1 MSGAACSTCGTA
13 APAGARFCPQCGS
26 AQWLAC
32 GACGALNA
40 ASHRFCSACG
50 QGLQAAAAPAAATA
64 PAAAPPADART
75 DHAERRQI
83 TVMFCDLADSTAMAN
98 GSDPEDFR
106 EIVHAYHEAAVK
118 VIQDLGGHVAQYLGD
133 GLLVYFGYPRAHED
147 AAARA
152 LHAAQRIVSALPALN
167 ARLGLVPPQTLRV
180 RIGVHTGLVVVGDV
194 GAGARMEQLAIG
206 DAPNIAARLQG
217 VAPPDG
223 VVASAVT
230 RNLVREPMDW
240 RDLGELSLKGIAQ
253 PLRAYALGGE
263 GATTGGGQREEAP
276 LVGRESE
283 SAFLDGAWGS
293 ARAGAGTV
301 VLVSGEPGIGKSR
314 LLAAARERVARDGG
328 RMLLF
333 RCSPY
338 HMASDMHPVIE
349 WLEHALAFV
358 PGEAPSAR
366 YDRLAQALH
375 GNAPP
380 APSGPSG
387 PTGPKAGP
395 KAGPTDE
402 LELLAALLGLPLPE
416 GHEAPRLTPQ
426 IAKQRTQAALVRW
439 LLAQSVHEP
448 LMLAFEDLH
457 WADPSTLAFIQAVT
471 GELAGAPLMLLAT
484 FRPEFEPPW
493 PAAPRTVRLAL
504 ERLTRAGI
512 EAIVARLTGGRRLPE
527 AVLRQIVANT
537 DGVPLFVEEFTRT
550 VLESGALQAHADRF
564 ELRSDLLT
572 GLIPESLRDSLAA
585 RLDRLGAGR
594 SVARHAA
601 VIGRRFEASLVA
613 ALAGLTAQQVDEGL
627 TELTHAGLVY
637 RVDVHASSER
647 YEFKH
652 ALVQAAAYESLLR
665 RERTLLHTRVAQQI
679 ESRLPELAER
689 QPELLAWHLTESQQW
704 VPAVQRWLLAGQ
716 RCLARSANQE
726 AITHLRAG
734 LALVPQLPV
743 GAREGLELAL
753 LSTIGPALIATTGFG
768 SPPVG
773 EAYTRARQLCEVMQD
788 RPEFFPSLWGSWVY
802 HMVSGRL
809 AASQQIAE
817 QMLELGQRTGDPAMR
832 VEAHWTMGNSL
843 FWLGQL
849 AAADEQLVL
858 TPQCYD
864 RERHAGNA
872 LLYGQDPAVAAE
884 CYRSYTLWALGC
896 PDQALD
902 AHARAS
908 QRAAQ
913 RDHIFTTG
921 WVLAFGFMLRMFRRE
936 PRQALSAAEATLAFS
951 TEHGHPFWT
960 AAAMVVRGWAR
971 ARMAQGADAT
981 EFDAGLSQL
990 REGLALYEMT
1000 GSQVVQ
1006 TLWYALL
1013 AELELDA
1020 GRLPEA
1026 RAALDAGFAKAEVVG
1041 ERLSEIELWRIQ
1053 AEWCARQT
1061 TPDRVQAQHSFM
1073 HALALAH
1080 ECGARSYGLRAATG
1094 LHRLLASAGDAAALQ
1109 PSPLPALLA
1118 GFSEGMDTP
1127 DLHDARA
1134 ALAAASRAAD
1144 TMNP

>member
-1 MSGAACSTCGTA
+1 M
-13 APAGARFCPQCGS
+13 
-26 AQWLAC
+26 
-32 GACGALNA
+32 
-40 ASHRFCSACG
+40 
-50 QGLQAAAAPAAATA
+50 
-64 PAAAPPADART
+64 RT

-98 GSDPEDFR
+98 GRDPEDFR
-106 EIVHAYHEAAVK
+106 EIVQAYHEAAVK
-118 VIQDLGGHVAQYLGD
+118 VIQDFGGHVAQYLGD
-133 GLLVYFGYPRAHED
+133 GLLVYFGYPRAHEN

-152 LHAAQRIVSALPALN
+152 LHAAQGILGVLPALN
-167 ARLGLVPPQTLRV
+167 ARLGLAAPQTLRV

-240 RDLGELSLKGIAQ
+240 RDLGELALKGIAQ
-253 PLRAYALGGE
+253 PLRAYALGGD
-263 GATTGGGQREEAP
+263 GATTTTGGGAQREEAP
-276 LVGRESE
+276 LIGRESE
-283 SAFLDGAWGS
+283 SAFLDGAWAS

-314 LLAAARERVARDGG
+314 LLASARERAARDGG
-328 RMLLF
+328 RTLLF

-338 HMASDMHPVIE
+338 HTASDLYPVID

-358 PGEAPSAR
+358 PGEAPSVR
-366 YDRLAQALH
+366 YSRLAQALH

-380 APSGPSG
+380 GP
-387 PTGPKAGP
+387 A
-395 KAGPTDE
+395 DD

-416 GHEAPRLTPQ
+416 GHEPPRLTPQ

-439 LLAQSVHEP
+439 LLAQSAHEP

-457 WADPSTLAFIQAVT
+457 WADPSTLVFIQAVT

-493 PAAPRTVRLAL
+493 PAAPRTMRLAL

-512 EAIVARLTGGRRLPE
+512 EAIVALLTGGRRLPD

-550 VLESGALQAHADRF
+550 VLESGALQAHGDHF
-564 ELRSDLLT
+564 ELRSDLLA

-613 ALAGLTAQQVDEGL
+613 ALAGLTAQEVDDGL

-637 RVDVHASSER
+637 RVDVQASSER

-665 RERTLLHTRVAQQI
+665 RERTLLHARVAQQI

-704 VPAVQRWLLAGQ
+704 VPAVQCWLLTGQ

-734 LALVPQLPV
+734 LALVPHLADGV
-743 GAREGLELAL
+743 REGLELAL

-768 SPPVG
+768 SSLVG
-773 EAYTRARQLCEVMQD
+773 AAYARARQLCELMQD

-802 HMVSGRL
+802 HLVSGQL
-809 AASQQIAE
+809 ATSRHIAD
-817 QMLELGQRTGDPAMR
+817 QMLELGQRTDDPAML
-832 VEAHWTMGNSL
+832 VEAHWTLGNSL
-843 FWLGQL
+843 FWLGEL
-849 AAADEQLVL
+849 AAADEQLAL
-858 TPQCYD
+858 TPRYYD

-872 LLYGQDPAVAAE
+872 LRYGQDAAVAAE

-896 PDQALD
+896 AEQSLD

-908 QRAAQ
+908 QLAAQ

-921 WVLAFGFMLRMFRRE
+921 WVLAFGFMVRMFRRE
-936 PRQALSAAEATLAFS
+936 PGQALDAAEATLAFS
-951 TEHGHPFWT
+951 TEHGHPFWA

-971 ARMAQGADAT
+971 ARLAQGADAAA
-981 EFDAGLSQL
+981 ERDAGLAQL
-990 REGLALYEMT
+990 REGLTLYELT

-1026 RAALDAGFAKAEVVG
+1026 RAALDAGFAKAAAVG
-1041 ERLSEIELWRIQ
+1041 ERVSEIELWRIQ
-1053 AEWCARQT
+1053 AEWCARQP
-1061 TPDRVQAQHSFM
+1061 TPDHAQAQRDFM
-1073 HALALAH
+1073 HALAMAR
-1080 ECGARSYGLRAATG
+1080 ECGARTYGLRAATG
-1094 LHRLLASAGDAAALQ
+1094 LHRLLALAGDAAALHA
-1109 PSPLPALLA
+1109 SPLPALLA
-1118 GFSEGMDTP
+1118 GFSEGLDTL
-1127 DLHDARA
+1127 DLQDARA

-1144 TMNP
+1144 TTNP

>member
-1 MSGAACSTCGTA
+1 MSDPACSTCGTA
-13 APAGARFCPQCGS
+13 VPLGARFCPQCGTARS
-26 AQWLAC
+26 LPC
-32 GACGALNA
+32 GTCGTLNA
-40 ASHRFCSACG
+40 AGHRFCSACG
-50 QGLQAAAAPAAATA
+50 QGLHTAQAAPAEAAHA
-64 PAAAPPADART
+64 SVPAPPTPTPAQTRT

-98 GSDPEDFR
+98 GRDPEDFR

-152 LHAAQRIVSALPALN
+152 LHAAQGILGVLPALN
-167 ARLGLVPPQTLRV
+167 ARLGLTSPQTLRV

-240 RDLGELSLKGIAQ
+240 RDLGELALKGIAQ
-253 PLRAYALGGE
+253 PLRAYALGGD
-263 GATTGGGQREEAP
+263 GATTTGGAQREEAP
-276 LVGRESE
+276 LIGRESE
-283 SAFLDGAWGS
+283 SAFLDGAWAS
-293 ARAGAGTV
+293 ARAAAGTV

-314 LLAAARERVARDGG
+314 LLAAACECVARDGG
-328 RMLLF
+328 RTLLF

-338 HMASDMHPVIE
+338 HTASDLHPVID
-349 WLEHALAFV
+349 WLERALAFV

-366 YDRLAQALH
+366 YGRLAQALH
-375 GNAPP
+375 GNAPN
-380 APSGPSG
+380 G
-387 PTGPKAGP
+387 PTG
-395 KAGPTDE
+395 TNDE

-416 GHEAPRLTPQ
+416 GHEPPRLTPQ

-439 LLAQSVHEP
+439 LLAQSAHEP

-457 WADPSTLAFIQAVT
+457 WADPSTLVFIQALT
-471 GELAGAPLMLLAT
+471 GELAGAPLMLLVT
-484 FRPEFEPPW
+484 FRPEFEPTW
-493 PAAPRTVRLAL
+493 PAAPRTVRLSL

-512 EAIVARLTGGRRLPE
+512 EAIVSRLSGGRRLPD

-550 VLESGALQAHADRF
+550 VLESGALQAHGDRF

-613 ALAGLTAQQVDEGL
+613 ALAGLTAQEVDDGL

-665 RERTLLHTRVAQQI
+665 RERTLLHARVAQQI

-704 VPAVQRWLLAGQ
+704 VPAVQCWLLAGQ

-726 AITHLRAG
+726 AISHLRAG
-734 LALVPQLPV
+734 LALVPHLPGDV
-743 GAREGLELAL
+743 REGLELAL

-768 SPPVG
+768 SLPVG

-788 RPEFFPSLWGSWVY
+788 RPEFFPSLWGCWVY

-809 AASQQIAE
+809 ATSRHIAE
-817 QMLELGQRTGDPAMR
+817 QMLELGQRTGDPAML
-832 VEAHWTMGNSL
+832 VEAHWTLGNSL

-849 AAADEQLVL
+849 AAADEQLAL
-858 TPQCYD
+858 TPRYYD
-864 RERHAGNA
+864 RERDAGNA
-872 LLYGQDPAVAAE
+872 LRYGQDAAVAAE

-896 PDQALD
+896 AEQALD

-908 QRAAQ
+908 QLAAQ

-921 WVLAFGFMLRMFRRE
+921 WVLAFGFMVRMFRRE
-936 PRQALSAAEATLAFS
+936 ARQALSAAEATLAFS

-971 ARMAQGADAT
+971 ARLAQGIDAT
-981 EFDAGLSQL
+981 EFDAGLAQL

-1020 GRLPEA
+1020 GRLSDA
-1026 RAALDAGFAKAEVVG
+1026 RAALDAGFAKAEAVG

-1053 AEWCARQT
+1053 AEWFARQPV
-1061 TPDRVQAQHSFM
+1061 PDRAQAQRHFM
-1073 HALALAH
+1073 HALAMAR

-1094 LHRLLASAGDAAALQ
+1094 LHRLLAHNGDAAALQ
-1109 PSPLPALLA
+1109 ASPLPAWLA
-1118 GFSEGMDTP
+1118 GFSEGDGTP
-1127 DLHDARA
+1127 DLQDARA
-1134 ALAAASRAAD
+1134 ALAAASRAVH
-1144 TMNP
+1144 TTTP